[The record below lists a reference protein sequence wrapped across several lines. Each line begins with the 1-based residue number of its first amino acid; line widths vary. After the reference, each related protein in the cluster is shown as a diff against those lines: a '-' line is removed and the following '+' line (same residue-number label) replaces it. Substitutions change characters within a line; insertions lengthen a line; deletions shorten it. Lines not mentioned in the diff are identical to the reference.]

1 MTTAPDLV
9 VAGDRGLS
17 GRLRG
22 TGRFRTVFDVA
33 SATELRELQ
42 ASGQVRSPAAF
53 VFGPEFDENLSGA
66 GVPHLAGDLAA
77 RGFTVLVHGFF
88 TERGD
93 RFGPG
98 VIANTGPLALPDLL
112 TTLGAP
118 EPAADPEPDLLPEP
132 PPEPW
137 SFPAAVPTAEPVT
150 RPDRPGDAPEPP
162 RPEGVPEA
170 PHPGDIAEPQRPE
183 EAATEEPPEDRS
195 VDPGD
200 KLVASWRTSR
210 RPAAAPVPE
219 PDPVP
224 DAVPP
229 PDAAPA
235 PDAVPDADFVPD
247 AAPAPDAVPNAVADP
262 LPLPA
267 PDDSGAPAEPE
278 EPPQTSGWEDL
289 TGWSWEE
296 TAPDPGDT
304 FDPQEA
310 AAMAAPAAPD
320 RRRDLR
326 KPVLAA
332 LTVLFLAGTAI
343 GITALTAGNETSGR
357 TTQAASSQQAPAPSR
372 TPGKQTPGTQTPGTR
387 TPQAKP
393 SRPPAS
399 APTSL
404 KPVQQYVPGQ
414 VRIVD
419 GRISIEVSWTDRSG
433 GRAAHYVVGG
443 PSGRPPS
450 TLASA
455 APGTAKVTVTALNP
469 SVDYCLTV
477 VAVMD
482 VDRVSQA
489 KPVCTHRVPRRG

>member
-17 GRLRG
+17 GKLRG
-22 TGRFRTVFDVA
+22 TGRFRTVIDVA
-33 SATELRELQ
+33 SATELWELHE
-42 ASGQVRSPAAF
+42 SGHVGPPAAF
-53 VFGPEFDENLSGA
+53 VFGPEFDENLPGA

-77 RGFTVLVHGFF
+77 RGSTVLVHGFF

-93 RFGPG
+93 LFGPE
-98 VIANTGPLALPDLL
+98 VIANTGPLSLSDLM
-112 TTLGAP
+112 TMLGAP
-118 EPAADPEPDLLPEP
+118 EPAGGAEPDLLPEP

-137 SFPAAVPTAEPVT
+137 ALPTAVPSEPVA
-150 RPDRPGDAPEPP
+150 RPDRPGDAPERP
-162 RPEGVPEA
+162 RPGDLPEP
-170 PHPGDIAEPQRPE
+170 PHPGEAAEP
-183 EAATEEPPEDRS
+183 PPDRS
-195 VDPGD
+195 VAPTD

-210 RPAAAPVPE
+210 AATAPE
-219 PDPVP
+219 
-224 DAVPP
+224 AA

-235 PDAVPDADFVPD
+235 PV
-247 AAPAPDAVPNAVADP
+247 PAPGPVHVPGDGDAPV
-262 LPLPA
+262 
-267 PDDSGAPAEPE
+267 EPV
-278 EPPQTSGWEDL
+278 EPSPSNDWENL

-296 TAPDPGDT
+296 TAPEPGDT
-304 FDPQEA
+304 FDPREA
-310 AAMAAPAAPD
+310 AAALAAPAAPVH
-320 RRRDLR
+320 RRGRR

-332 LTVLFLAGTAI
+332 ALAVLVLAGTAV
-343 GITALTAGNETSGR
+343 GVTTLTAGSETTGR
-357 TTQAASSQQAPAPSR
+357 PTRAASSPPAPSPAR
-372 TPGKQTPGTQTPGTR
+372 TPGTPAPGTR
-387 TPQAKP
+387 TSQAKP

-404 KPVQQYVPGQ
+404 KPVQEYVPGQ

-419 GRISIEVSWTDRSG
+419 GRISIEVTWTDRSG